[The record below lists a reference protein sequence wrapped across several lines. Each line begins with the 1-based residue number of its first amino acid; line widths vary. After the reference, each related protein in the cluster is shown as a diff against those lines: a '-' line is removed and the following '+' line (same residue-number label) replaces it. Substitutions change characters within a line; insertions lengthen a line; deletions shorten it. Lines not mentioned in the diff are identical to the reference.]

1 MVPGYHSFLFRYLTS
16 FFQNI
21 KCIYFLTQGK
31 SPRNERGKLFLKKKA
46 ETPPKKE
53 RLIKKRKQKFFEKA
67 KKNLRNVRGKV
78 KFFEKEKYHILYKKR
93 EIPSK
98 KI

>member
-53 RLIKKRKQKFFEKA
+53 RLIKKKKTEILRK
-67 KKNLRNVRGKV
+67 
-78 KFFEKEKYHILYKKR
+78 
-93 EIPSK
+93 SK
-98 KI
+98 KKSSQRQR